1 MNNGGQLG
9 ISEGQVSSDAVSEEP
24 KSAEDQHEVIM
35 LSPNQAK
42 KEGNQAEIY
51 VVKSDVVITEMLNVP
66 MTTSSLEAN
75 TSAPLQ
81 AHDSQTNHLVSSSVT
96 EVTNEVIVM
105 AQAVHNTT
113 QAMESITQDQKPN
126 NGAEEPVYVSKTKSG
141 VTKNP

>member
-1 MNNGGQLG
+1 MG
-9 ISEGQVSSDAVSEEP
+9 ISEGQVSRDAVSEEP

-75 TSAPLQ
+75 ISAPLQ
-81 AHDSQTNHLVSSSVT
+81 AHVT
-96 EVTNEVIVM
+96 RQIILCHP
-105 AQAVHNTT
+105 Q
-113 QAMESITQDQKPN
+113 
-126 NGAEEPVYVSKTKSG
+126 
-141 VTKNP
+141 